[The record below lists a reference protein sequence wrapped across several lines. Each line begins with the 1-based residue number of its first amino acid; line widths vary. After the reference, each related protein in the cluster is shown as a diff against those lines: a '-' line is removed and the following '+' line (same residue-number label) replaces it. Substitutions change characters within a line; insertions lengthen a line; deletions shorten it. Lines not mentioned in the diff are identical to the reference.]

1 MAKEIIE
8 SFPPII
14 NKESKLLILGSMPGA
29 ESLKTRRYY
38 AFERNQF
45 WRLIF
50 DILEGNYTF
59 DYEKRKNFL
68 LDNNLGLYSVIKSCT
83 REGSLDSNIKNE
95 EINNFK
101 ELFIEYKNIET
112 ICFNGNKSH
121 DSFIKNVDKN
131 IYMGKKLV
139 KLPSTS
145 PAYTISYEKKF
156 IEWKKIKDIVE
167 KG

>member
-68 LDNNLGLYSVIKSCT
+68 LENNLGLYSVIRSCT

-95 EINNFK
+95 KINNF
-101 ELFIEYKNIET
+101 ERLFKEYKNIKT
-112 ICFNGNKSH
+112 ICFNGNKSY
-121 DSFIKNVDKN
+121 S
-131 IYMGKKLV
+131 
-139 KLPSTS
+139 
-145 PAYTISYEKKF
+145 
-156 IEWKKIKDIVE
+156 IVFF
-167 KG
+167 GQAG